1 MTTRD
6 KATSDVPARVNCA
19 TIEYVGLSDCLTG
32 VARPALAVAAAVALV
47 PLATAHV
54 VAQPPIPAPPVPP
67 SPVPIG
73 LGPAPGPVADAAPAA
88 PGCPDVEVVFARGT
102 TEAPGLGAMGQAFVD
117 DLQAKLSGKSVRV
130 YAVDYPASPD
140 FPTAIQGITDA
151 STHVQEIARDCPQ
164 TKLILGGYSQGA
176 AVMGFVTTELIP
188 DGVSAS
194 EVPQPMPA
202 DIANHVAAVTLLGTP
217 SDRFMNV
224 IKQPPVTIGPLYQPK
239 TIELCVP
246 NDFVCSPGNDFA
258 AHARYISD
266 GLVTQAADFAV
277 SKLADAPATP
287 APAG

>member
-1 MTTRD
+1 M
-6 KATSDVPARVNCA
+6 
-19 TIEYVGLSDCLTG
+19 
-32 VARPALAVAAAVALV
+32 
-47 PLATAHV
+47 
-54 VAQPPIPAPPVPP
+54 
-67 SPVPIG
+67 
-73 LGPAPGPVADAAPAA
+73 GPVASPAPAPLPMGT

-117 DLQAKLSGKSVRV
+117 DLQTKLGNKSVRV

-151 STHVQEIARDCPQ
+151 STHVQEIATNCPE
-164 TKLILGGYSQGA
+164 TKLVLGGYSQGA

-217 SDRFMNV
+217 SERFMGV
-224 IKQPPVTIGPLYQPK
+224 IQQPPVKIGTLYQPK

-246 NDFVCSPGNDFA
+246 NDFVCSAGNDLG

-266 GLVTQAADFAV
+266 GLVTQAADFAA
-277 SKLADAPATP
+277 SKLAETPATP
-287 APAG
+287 SSTEPAPR

>member
-1 MTTRD
+1 M
-6 KATSDVPARVNCA
+6 
-19 TIEYVGLSDCLTG
+19 GLSDCLTG
-32 VARPALAVAAAVALV
+32 VARPALAVAASLLIMPLVA
-47 PLATAHV
+47 PHAF
-54 VAQPPIPAPPVPP
+54 AQPLPPAPPPP
-67 SPVPIG
+67 PP
-73 LGPAPGPVADAAPAA
+73 PAPAPMGPVASPAPAPLPMGT

-117 DLQAKLSGKSVRV
+117 DLQTKLGNKSVRV

-151 STHVQEIARDCPQ
+151 STHVQEIATNCPE
-164 TKLILGGYSQGA
+164 TKLVLGGYSQGA

-217 SDRFMNV
+217 SERFMGV
-224 IKQPPVTIGPLYQPK
+224 IQQPPVKIGTLYQPK

-246 NDFVCSPGNDFA
+246 NDFVCSPGNDLG

-266 GLVTQAADFAV
+266 GLVTQAADFAA
-277 SKLADAPATP
+277 SKLAETPATP
-287 APAG
+287 SSTEPAPR